1 MIPQRDATGIYPEI
15 SCLLFS
21 AFVPAD
27 LNNICKTLM
36 LNREW
41 DVVHAEQAVKWP
53 VVKAM
58 ADAARAVATG

>member
-1 MIPQRDATGIYPEI
+1 VRLIQLVISVANDFRKGAQPVYPEI

-27 LNNICKTLM
+27 LNNIYKTLM

-41 DVVHAEQAVKWP
+41 DVVHAEQAAK
-53 VVKAM
+53 
-58 ADAARAVATG
+58 